1 MSRIK
6 FNQLADD
13 VASAFGTDREM
24 LFKRSKKPRITQPRH
39 LLWLLASRHNIRPC
53 HTVGYTEE
61 NGLTVSPSTII
72 RGIDRAEELIRFD
85 KELNQIVKQLS
96 K

>member
-13 VASAFGTDREM
+13 VAKSFGTDRD
-24 LFKRSKKPRITQPRH
+24 LIFKRSKKPAITQPRH
-39 LLWLLASRHNIRPC
+39 ILWLLADRHAIRPC
-53 HTVGYTEE
+53 SSWLFTSE
-61 NGLTVSPSTII
+61 NGLEVSPSTII

-96 K
+96 